1 MKTKT
6 DKVLTL
12 MMTAI
17 FVLLTYIGF
26 AMMLEVG
33 VGYLWLAMYT
43 VGTHGLAYQIFSYFV
58 GEATEYKH

>member
-12 MMTAI
+12 MLTSI
-17 FVLLTYIGF
+17 FILLIYIGF

-43 VGTHGLAYQIFSYFV
+43 IGTHGLAYQVFQYFV
-58 GEATEYKH
+58 SEATKYEN